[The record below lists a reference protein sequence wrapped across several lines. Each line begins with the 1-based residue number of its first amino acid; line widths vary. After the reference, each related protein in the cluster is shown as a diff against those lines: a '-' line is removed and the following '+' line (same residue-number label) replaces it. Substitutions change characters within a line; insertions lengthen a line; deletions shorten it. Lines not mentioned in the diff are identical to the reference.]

1 MKLLVTG
8 GAGFIGSHL
17 MRRWSAFHPDDS
29 IVNLDALTYA
39 GTLERLVEA
48 DDSLLREPLEAHPG
62 HRQFIKGDVCDPAK
76 VREALEGVDVV
87 IHCAAETHVDRSITN
102 TAPFIRTNVEGTR
115 VLLEQVRL
123 QPVKR
128 FLYISTD
135 EVYGPILQGA
145 VDEQAPLR
153 PQSPY
158 AASKAAADL
167 LVQAFHATFG
177 LPVIIARPTNVFGI
191 SQLPEK
197 FIPLCIMNAIEGRPL
212 PLYGDGQQRRC
223 WLFVDDLCDA
233 LMAIAAQGTIGQI
246 YNIGSGCEQTNLETA
261 RQILAA
267 LPATTSQIQFVA
279 DRPGHDRRYSID
291 DTKLRTLLGWK
302 PGTLFPDGLRQ
313 TIEWY
318 DKFRGLWLP
327 ITQRLREDPYHWL
340 NRPARSSAHQP
351 SGALL

>member
-17 MRRWSAFHPDDS
+17 IRRWLHVHQDHS
-29 IVNLDALTYA
+29 IVNLDSLTYA
-39 GTLERLVEA
+39 GTLDRLVDA
-48 DDSLLREPLEAHPG
+48 DDPQWRAPLEARRG
-62 HRQFIKGDVCDPAK
+62 HYRFIKGDVCDPAI
-76 VREALEGVDVV
+76 VREALEGVDAV

-115 VLLEQVRL
+115 VLLEQIRV

-135 EVYGPILQGA
+135 EVYGPVLEGA

-167 LVQAFHATFG
+167 LVQAFHTTFG
-177 LPVIIARPTNVFGI
+177 LPAMIARPTNVFGI

-197 FIPLCIMNAIEGRPL
+197 FIPLCITNAIEGRPL

-223 WLFVDDLCDA
+223 WLFVDNVCDA
-233 LMAIAAQGTIGQI
+233 LMAIMEKGTIGEI

-261 RQILAA
+261 QQILAA
-267 LPATTSQIQFVA
+267 LQPTTSHIQFVA
-279 DRPGHDRRYSID
+279 DRPGHDRRYAMND
-291 DTKLRTLLGWK
+291 AKLHALGWE
-302 PGTLFPDGLRQ
+302 PRISFPDGLRQ

-318 DKFRGLWLP
+318 KKCQEMWLP
-327 ITQRLREDPYHWL
+327 VTQRLREDPYHWL
-340 NRPARSSAHQP
+340 NRPARASAQQP
-351 SGALL
+351 SGAIR